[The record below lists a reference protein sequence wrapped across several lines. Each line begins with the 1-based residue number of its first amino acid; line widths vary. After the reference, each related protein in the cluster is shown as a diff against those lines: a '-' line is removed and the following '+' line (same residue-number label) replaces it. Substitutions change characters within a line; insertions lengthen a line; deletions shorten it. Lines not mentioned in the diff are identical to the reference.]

1 MNELH
6 QPDLAV
12 ASDGRRGRSRLL
24 RVAVVLAVALVA
36 LFARPGA
43 LPAQESGATVAAVPP
58 PGGLV
63 MIVSG
68 TDDLA
73 ALVAAQ

>member
-1 MNELH
+1 MNEPR

-12 ASDGRRGRSRLL
+12 ASDSHRGRSRLL
-24 RVAVVLAVALVA
+24 RVAAVFAVALIA

-43 LPAQESGATVAAVPP
+43 LPAQESGATVAPVPL
-58 PGGLV
+58 PGGLA